1 VQITLSAVGFL
12 SRDDGGVPD
21 EGDSSVPDGGIGE
34 LARARLSGW
43 AGGPSAFTSGL
54 SVKEFALLRDLGAV
68 PLAQVMG
75 VSVVNAGWQYLPPL
89 PPGSRAGMR
98 ALRYG
103 GGVGPAQPPV
113 GMSGYAAVY
122 TEPSPQQVRAYLWWH
137 AVMCELDVLS
147 DAWNSARRGA
157 IDRLRQ
163 EAAEVGADVVVG
175 VHLDRTDHDL
185 GRGVVECA
193 VSGTA
198 IRIVG
203 DDPKGAPILTD
214 LSAQDY
220 SRLRQ
225 GGFEPAGLVAAT
237 SVTFGSAP
245 RVTRLRRARTFTRV
259 QELEEIGEA
268 FHAARE
274 QARRAIRDQTT
285 RAGGTTAVGV
295 EFSHA
300 VQRETFELGSS
311 LASTSRRGWH
321 LSRVGVPY
329 RVSGSGLA
337 KRHGWMITMHAAGTA
352 IRPAERGAPGPLKT
366 TIRLGA

>member
-1 VQITLSAVGFL
+1 M
-12 SRDDGGVPD
+12 PD
-21 EGDSSVPDGGIGE
+21 EGASRVQDDGINE
-34 LARARLSGW
+34 RARARLSGST
-43 AGGPSAFTSGL
+43 GEGSVFTSGL
-54 SVKEFALLRDLGAV
+54 SVKEFALLRGLGPR

-75 VSVVNAGWQYLPPL
+75 VSVVRTGWQYLPAL

-98 ALRYG
+98 GLRYG

-113 GMSGYAAVY
+113 GLSGYAAVY
-122 TEPSPQQVRAYLWWH
+122 TEPSPQQVRSYLWWQ
-137 AVMCELDVLS
+137 AVVCELDVLS
-147 DAWNSARRGA
+147 DAWNSARRDA

-163 EAAEVGADVVVG
+163 EAAEVGADAVVG

-198 IRIVG
+198 IRMAG
-203 DDPKGAPILTD
+203 DERAGAPILTD
-214 LSAQDY
+214 LSVQDY
-220 SRLRQ
+220 CRLRQ
-225 GGFEPAGLVAAT
+225 AGFEPAGLVAAT
-237 SVTFGSAP
+237 SVTFGSAA

-259 QELEEIGEA
+259 QELVEVGEA

-274 QARRAIRDQTT
+274 LTRRAIRDQTT

-300 VQRETFELGSS
+300 VQRETFELSSS

-321 LSRVGVPY
+321 ISRVGVPY
-329 RVSGSGLA
+329 RVSGSGVA

-352 IRPAERGAPGPLKT
+352 IRPTERGAPGPLKT
-366 TIRLGA
+366 TIRLGAR